1 VNLTNKRLWAGVITV
16 VALLAIAILSPLL
29 QTPEEQLER
38 KLSLSHHTSKSGD
51 VTVSWNSEALNVD
64 DTATITVGYSYED
77 KGKWHRYQAKN
88 WDASLVEAVFRNL
101 SLEEEFRFFFSLTT
115 QSGVSIKKRFSVTID
130 PPTREQVKD
139 ARIKKQLDF
148 VDKRWNTRENSEYLY
163 IEQNDCANFASQTL
177 AARGFQQSWAWAQ
190 KDKLPTAAWVRA
202 TELNSYLRSLPGVK
216 RLSDGQRDRVKL
228 GDLVFFDWDR
238 SGDSD
243 HVGVVNLIQHQAD
256 GTVKIFYAGHT
267 SHKHYRS
274 VDWAIQVLNPNSRV
288 EYLSLPFGK

>member
-1 VNLTNKRLWAGVITV
+1 MVTNKRLWAGAITV
-16 VALLAIAILSPLL
+16 IALLAIAILSPLL
-29 QTPEEQLER
+29 QTAEEQLER
-38 KLSLSHHTSKSGD
+38 KLSLSHQTSKSGD
-51 VTVSWNSEALNVD
+51 VTVSWNSEALNAD

-88 WDASLVEAVFRNL
+88 WDASLGEAVFRNL
-101 SLEEEFRFFFSLTT
+101 SLEEDYRFSFAITT
-115 QSGVSIKKRFSVTID
+115 QSGVSIKKRFLVRID
-130 PPTREQVKD
+130 APVGEQVKD
-139 ARIKKQLDF
+139 ARVKKQLDF
-148 VDKRWNTRENSEYLY
+148 VDKRWNTRENSEYIY
-163 IEQNDCANFASQTL
+163 IDQNNCANFASQTL
-177 AARGFQQSWAWAQ
+177 AARGFEQSWAWAQ
-190 KDKLPTAAWVRA
+190 KNQLPTTAWVRA
-202 TELNSYLRSLPGVK
+202 TELNAYLRSLPGVR

-274 VDWAIQVLNPNSRV
+274 VDWAIQVLHPNSRV
-288 EYLSLPFGK
+288 EYLSLPSGK

>member
-1 VNLTNKRLWAGVITV
+1 MVTNKRLWAGAITV
-16 VALLAIAILSPLL
+16 IALLAIAILSPLL

-38 KLSLSHHTSKSGD
+38 KLSLGHQTSKSGD
-51 VTVSWNSEALNVD
+51 VTVSWNSEALNAD

-88 WDASLVEAVFRNL
+88 WDASLGEAVFRNL
-101 SLEEEFRFFFSLTT
+101 SLEEDYRFSFVITT
-115 QSGVSIKKRFSVTID
+115 QSGVSIKKRFLVRID
-130 PPTREQVKD
+130 APVGEQVKD
-139 ARIKKQLDF
+139 ARVKKQLDF
-148 VDKRWNTRENSEYLY
+148 VDKRWNTRENSEYIY

-177 AARGFQQSWAWAQ
+177 AARGFEQSWAWAQ
-190 KDKLPTAAWVRA
+190 KNQLPTTAWVRA
-202 TELNSYLRSLPGVK
+202 TELNAYLRSMPGIT
-216 RLSDGQRDRVKL
+216 RLSDGQRDRVTL

-243 HVGVVNLIQHQAD
+243 HVGVVNRIQHQAD

-274 VDWAIQVLNPNSRV
+274 VDWAIEVLHPNSRV
-288 EYLSLPFGK
+288 EYLSLPSGK